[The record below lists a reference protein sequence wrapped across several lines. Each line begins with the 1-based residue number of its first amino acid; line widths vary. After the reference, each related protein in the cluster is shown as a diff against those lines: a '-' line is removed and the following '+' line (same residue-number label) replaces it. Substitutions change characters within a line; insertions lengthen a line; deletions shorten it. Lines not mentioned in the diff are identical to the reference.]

1 MPVSRRH
8 GAGYVARV
16 AITVESN
23 SLTAGQPIP
32 EAYAFGVPDGQGRA
46 APGGGN
52 RNPHLRW
59 SGASDATSSFAI
71 LVVDFDVPANMD
83 LVNAEG
89 VTIPSGAQRVPFAH
103 WLVANLPPDVTE
115 IAEGADSDGIV
126 AKGKPPGDAPG
137 GGITGAND
145 YTGFMAGDPEMEGT
159 YGGYDGPFPPWNDE
173 LVHRY
178 HFRVYALDTPSLD
191 LEPGFDREALERA
204 MEGHIL
210 DSGELV
216 ATYAINPD
224 ART

>member
-1 MPVSRRH
+1 M
-8 GAGYVARV
+8 
-16 AITVESN
+16 AIRVEST
-23 SLTAGQPIP
+23 SLQAGERIP

-46 APGGGN
+46 APAGGN

-59 SGASDATSSFAI
+59 SGASDAAASFAV
-71 LVVDFDVPANMD
+71 LVVDFDVPANPD

-89 VTIPSGAQRVPFAH
+89 VTIPPDAARRPFAH
-103 WLVANLPPDVTE
+103 WLIANLPSTVTE

-126 AKGKPPGDAPG
+126 PRGKPPGESVG

-145 YTGFMAGDPEMEGT
+145 YTGFLAGDPEMEGT

-178 HFRVYALDTPSLD
+178 RFRVYALDVPRLD
-191 LEPGFDREALERA
+191 LEPGFDREALEAA

-210 DSGELV
+210 DSGELL